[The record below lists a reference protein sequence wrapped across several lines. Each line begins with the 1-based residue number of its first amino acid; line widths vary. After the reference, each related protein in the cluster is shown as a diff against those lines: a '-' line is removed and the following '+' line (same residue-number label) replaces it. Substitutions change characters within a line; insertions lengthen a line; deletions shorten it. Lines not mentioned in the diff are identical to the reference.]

1 MKAKTVMLMPLGMK
15 ISGLGNRYRYEI
27 KEVEKVLALQTGMQ
41 NTPHRAAALPAGKG
55 YRKGLPPQSGAGGAP
70 SVQGAVWRP
79 HEGGQG

>member
-1 MKAKTVMLMPLGMK
+1 MDLNVSTTFFTVSDKSFCLCKENPFTFL
-15 ISGLGNRYRYEI
+15 REI
-27 KEVEKVLALQTGMQ
+27 FLF
-41 NTPHRAAALPAGKG
+41 TPHRAAALPAGKG